1 MNCIVGVDVGK
12 DQLDVFID
20 GVNRG
25 GEFSNAAHG
34 IDQILTLIN
43 DLGDQG
49 DCVEQVIC
57 EATGGYERA
66 LCRALIAAGH
76 PVHIAHANKV
86 RAFATAQGILA
97 KTDRLDAQVLATYGR
112 VFSPPA
118 TAIADPARLRLRSLL
133 QRRRQLLSARTR
145 EHNRLETADAAPLR
159 GSLQRHIQWLGDEL
173 SQLDKAWQQAL
184 AEQHTLTRHAALYE
198 SVRGIGQLT
207 AATLVAELPELG
219 HLEHKSLTA
228 LAGLAPYSKDSGR
241 QRGYRRIRAGRPVV
255 RTCLYMAAL
264 SATRYN
270 PELRDFYR
278 RLRARGKPGKVALV
292 AVMRKLLVILNSI
305 ARRQTPWQETAPGS
319 SVAAV

>member
-12 DQLDVFID
+12 YQLDVFID
-20 GVNRG
+20 GVG
-25 GEFSNAAHG
+25 QGEMYGNTPQG
-34 IDQILTLIN
+34 INQLLKQ
-43 DLGDQG
+43 LAGLEAQG
-49 DCVEQVIC
+49 HAVEQVIC

-66 LCRALIAAGH
+66 LCQALIAAGYQ
-76 PVHIAHANKV
+76 VHIAHANKV

-112 VFSPPA
+112 VFTPPA
-118 TAIADPARLRLRSLL
+118 TALADPARLRLRALL
-133 QRRRQLLSARTR
+133 QRRRQLLAIRTR
-145 EHNRLETADAAPLR
+145 EHNRLETAGSQPLQD
-159 GSLQRHIQWLGDEL
+159 SLQRHIQWLNDEL
-173 SQLDKAWQQAL
+173 SQLDRAWQQAL
-184 AEQHTLTRHAALYE
+184 AEQGALTRHAALYE

-219 HLEHKSLTA
+219 RLEHKSLTA
-228 LAGLAPYSKDSGR
+228 LAGLAPFSKDSGR
-241 QRGYRRIRAGRPVV
+241 QRGYRRIRGGRPVV

-270 PELRDFYR
+270 PELRAFYQ

-305 ARRQTPWQETAPGS
+305 ARRQTPWRETAPRC
-319 SVAAV
+319 AVTAV